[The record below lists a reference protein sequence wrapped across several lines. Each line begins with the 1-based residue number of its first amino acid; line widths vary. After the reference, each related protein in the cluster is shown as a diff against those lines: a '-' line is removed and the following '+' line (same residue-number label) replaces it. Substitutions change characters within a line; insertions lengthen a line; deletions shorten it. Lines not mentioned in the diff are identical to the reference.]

1 MLGGVDEG
9 WGWGG
14 VRGVRGGS
22 EDEGS
27 EGRGVLEGVERC

>member
-1 MLGGVDEG
+1 MLEGEWMRGG
-9 WGWGG
+9 GG